1 MKQFAKRFLAIA
13 MVLFI
18 LVTAVPIQRV
28 RAESNSDMSETSENT
43 YLLNYVVVDKPF
55 VETPDTQNVVLSIGD
70 ETTQVEQA
78 TLTYQNISTQQEYQ
92 VEATNIV
99 NNVMLFSMEYLDET
113 WKGIYELVNVSFV
126 VSGETYVIVMQETG
140 ANPKFGINEEFSS
153 DADAIIVED
162 GSKDEVEIARLDEN
176 GNSLPQESISD
187 AIESAINEAANEGYP
202 TSQKRMG
209 NVVVVLDPGHG
220 GSDPGTCNGGLCE
233 RDINL
238 KIAEYCKAELEQ
250 YNGVTVYMTRTDN
263 SSACMD
269 REQRAAFARDRGA
282 NVLVSIHINA
292 GGGTGSEVWYP
303 NSNYNANVSTAGQ
316 ALGNSILAQ
325 LANLGLT
332 NRGTKIRNA
341 NEDKYPDGS
350 ASDYYGINSWCKRY
364 GFPGIIVEHAFIDNA
379 NDQAYLSNEEWLRR
393 MGIAD
398 ATGIANY
405 FGLSK
410 GVSIWGEKFNNSTVA
425 VGSIVTLGY
434 ETTKAGTINVD
445 IYDGNDVYFMPLYQ
459 NISAGEGHQTLS
471 WDLKTPSGKYVNS
484 GKYRFT
490 IQVTDAQGNTAV
502 SHQYFTV
509 TGNDAFAYKWTKL
522 SSDQYQYGQNAELY
536 YAVSKSA
543 VVNID
548 IYDQNDSYLRSL
560 VQNKSVA
567 TNDQVAVW
575 DYTNAQGELVQNGK
589 YRFTITA
596 TSASGEKI
604 VEHKYFSVTGIAN
617 FQYKWCLVG
626 NQSVNIGNNQV
637 LYYATSKKAKVTVE
651 LYNEKN
657 EYIKTLFSN
666 QSVGANDQAA
676 VWDLTDGKGDYV
688 SSGTYRFTIKATDSS
703 GNTVV
708 SHQYFKVTGNDPVSY
723 KWCLFGNES
732 VKVGNK
738 QNLYYAVTKNATVT
752 VEVYDGKN
760 EYIKTLDKNKA
771 VGTNDQ
777 VAVWDLTDGK
787 GDYVSSGTYRFTIK
801 ATDSSGNTVVSH
813 QYFKVTGNDP
823 VSYKWTTLDNSTYS
837 IGNKVSLYYAVT
849 RNAKVTA
856 EVYDGKDNYMLTLF
870 KDKSVGTNDQV
881 LQWDMKATNGI
892 FVSSGTYRITLKSVD
907 TVGNVCYAHK
917 YFYVD
922 GGYTIMGTPS
932 TSVQQM
938 VAYYKANQLYPS
950 YYASVGSDAPTIEA
964 FCQIYMEECLAEG
977 VKTEVAF
984 CQAMKETGFLRYGGD
999 VNISQYN
1006 FAGLGATGGGNPGNT
1021 FSSVRE
1027 GVRAQ
1032 IQHLKAYA
1040 STEPLKNPCVDNRFS
1055 YVTRGTAPCVEWL
1068 GIQENPYG
1076 KGWATAK
1083 NYGYSIRDDY
1093 IAKLVTY

>member
-18 LVTAVPIQRV
+18 LVTAVPIQQV

-43 YLLNYVVVDKPF
+43 YLLNYVVVDKPL

-99 NNVMLFSMEYLDET
+99 NNAMLFSMEYLDET
-113 WKGIYELVNVSFV
+113 WNGIYELVNVSFV

-162 GSKDEVEIARLDEN
+162 GSEDEVEITSLDEN

-263 SSACMD
+263 SSACMN

-303 NSNYNANVSTAGQ
+303 NQNYNANVSVAGQ
-316 ALGNSILAQ
+316 SLGNAILVQ
-325 LANLGLT
+325 LASLGLT
-332 NRGTKIRNA
+332 NRGTKIRDA
-341 NEDKYPDGS
+341 SSDKYPDGS
-350 ASDYYGINSWCKRY
+350 AADFYGINSWCKRY

-509 TGNDAFAYKWTKL
+509 TGNDAFAYKWTTL
-522 SSDQYQYGQNAELY
+522 SSNSYKYGNNAEFY
-536 YAVSKSA
+536 YAVNKNA
-543 VVNID
+543 IINID
-548 IYDQNDSYLRSL
+548 IYDGKDQYLRPL
-560 VQNKSVA
+560 VKNKSVA
-567 TNDQVAVW
+567 TNDQVATW
-575 DYTNAQGELVQNGK
+575 DYTDAQGELVKSGN

-596 TSASGEKI
+596 TTASGEKI
-604 VEHKYFSVTGIAN
+604 VAHKYFSVTGIPG
-617 FQYKWCLVG
+617 FQYKWCL
-626 NQSVNIGNNQV
+626 
-637 LYYATSKKAKVTVE
+637 
-651 LYNEKN
+651 
-657 EYIKTLFSN
+657 F
-666 QSVGANDQAA
+666 
-676 VWDLTDGKGDYV
+676 GD
-688 SSGTYRFTIKATDSS
+688 
-703 GNTVV
+703 
-708 SHQYFKVTGNDPVSY
+708 
-723 KWCLFGNES
+723 ES

-738 QNLYYAVTKNATVT
+738 QSLYYAVTKNATVT

-777 VAVWDLTDGK
+777 VAVWDLKNAK
-787 GDYVSSGTYRFTIK
+787 GQYVNSGTYRFTIK

-856 EVYDGKDNYMLTLF
+856 EVYDGKDNYMLILF

-881 LQWDMKATNGI
+881 LQWDMKASNGI

-938 VAYYKANQLYPS
+938 VAYYKANQLYPT

-1093 IAKLVTY
+1093 IAKLLTY